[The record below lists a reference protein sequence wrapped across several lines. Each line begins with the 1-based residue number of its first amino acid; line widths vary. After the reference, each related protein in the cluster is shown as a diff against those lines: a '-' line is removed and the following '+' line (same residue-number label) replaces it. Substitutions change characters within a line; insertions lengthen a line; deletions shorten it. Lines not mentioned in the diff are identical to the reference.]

1 MALGWLPALA
11 GAQPVPQAGAG
22 PRAPQ
27 AHRGTPPRVIDLT
40 EPRGARGDVP
50 AQRIIPPSIRAFL
63 NDRRIDPVT
72 RAFLL
77 SIAGKRRE
85 DWTLLDLQQVTAVVP
100 SLTEMYISTATLSEF
115 YEFLNLDPTSLF
127 EPQLG
132 ASWQATSTAF
142 DPRNARNRRC
152 FYLRN
157 QAVRD
162 PGSTKLDDL
171 LNCGDQI
178 D

>member
-1 MALGWLPALA
+1 M
-11 GAQPVPQAGAG
+11 
-22 PRAPQ
+22 
-27 AHRGTPPRVIDLT
+27 IDLN
-40 EPRGARGDVP
+40 EPRGARGDIP

-77 SIAGKRRE
+77 GIAGKKRE
-85 DWTLLDLQQVTAVVP
+85 DWTFLDLQQVTAVVP
-100 SLTEMYISTATLSEF
+100 SLTEIYIGTAVLSEF
-115 YEFLNLDPTSLF
+115 YEFMNLDPASLF

-152 FYLRN
+152 FNLRN
-157 QAVRD
+157 QAVQD
-162 PGSTKLDDL
+162 PGGVRLDEL
-171 LNCGDQI
+171 LNCGGQLD
-178 D
+178 